1 MPSPKVL
8 LVVAAAAGSA
18 ACARPPAE
26 RAASPAALPAVRAT
40 DTVRLETP
48 TGTLHGTLE
57 LPAGARPVPVV
68 LIIAGSGPTD
78 RDGNSRLLP
87 GPNNGLRQLAES
99 LAARGIAS
107 VRYDK
112 RGIGGSA
119 AAGRSEADLRFDHF
133 VDDAAG
139 WLGQLRAD
147 SRFSSVSVIGH
158 SEGSLIGMLAAGR
171 AGADGAV
178 SLAGSGR
185 RASDLIRGQL
195 AGQLPPALRQRSDA
209 ILAGLEAGRT
219 TDSVPPPLF
228 VLYRPSVQP
237 YLVSWFRHDP
247 AEVVRSLAVPVLVA
261 QGTHDI
267 QVDTAEAR
275 RLVAARPGVELLL
288 VPGMNHVLKLVPAD
302 RAAQLPSYGD
312 PSLPVP
318 GQLVEGIA
326 SFVRRL
332 VPGSGRRPGG

>member
-1 MPSPKVL
+1 MPSSRVL
-8 LVVAAAAGSA
+8 PAVAAAAFLG
-18 ACARPPAE
+18 ACATSPMQTAGAPGAPPA
-26 RAASPAALPAVRAT
+26 ARAT
-40 DTVRLETP
+40 DSVRLETA

-112 RGIGGSA
+112 RGTGASA
-119 AAGRSEADLRFDHF
+119 AAGRSEADLRFDHL

-147 SRFSSVSVIGH
+147 PRFSSLAVIGH
-158 SEGSLIGMLAAGR
+158 SEGSLIGMLAAAR

-195 AGQLPPALRQRSDA
+195 AGQLPPALRERSDA

-219 TDSVPPPLF
+219 TDSVPPPLL

-247 AEVVRSLAVPVLVA
+247 AEAVRSLAVPVLVA

-275 RLVAARPGVELLL
+275 RLVSARPGVELLL
-288 VPGMNHVLKLVPAD
+288 VPGMNHVLKITPAD

-332 VPGSGRRPGG
+332 EPRSGRPSGN

>member
-1 MPSPKVL
+1 MRQSIVL
-8 LVVAAAAGSA
+8 LAVAAVAAVT
-18 ACARPPAE
+18 ACSRPTME
-26 RAASPAALPAVRAT
+26 RATTPAAPPAVRAS
-40 DTVRLETP
+40 DSVRLETA
-48 TGTLHGTLE
+48 TGTLHGTVE

-119 AAGRSEADLRFDHF
+119 AAGRTEAELRFDHF

-139 WLGQLRAD
+139 WLAQLRAD
-147 SRFSSVSVIGH
+147 PRFSSVSVIGH

-185 RASDLIRGQL
+185 RAAGLIRGQL
-195 AGQLPPALRQRSDA
+195 AGQLPPALRERSDA
-209 ILAGLEAGRT
+209 ILTALEAGTT

-228 VLYRPSVQP
+228 MLYRPSVQP
-237 YLVSWFRHDP
+237 YLISWFRHDP
-247 AEVVRSLAVPVLVA
+247 GMVVRSLRVPVLVA

-267 QVDTAEAR
+267 QVDTADAR
-275 RLVAARPGVELLL
+275 RLVSGRSGVELLL
-288 VPGMNHVLKLVPAD
+288 VPGMNHVLKLTPAD
-302 RAAQLPSYGD
+302 RAAQLPAYSD

-332 VPGSGRRPGG
+332 VPGGGRPSGG

>member
-1 MPSPKVL
+1 MSWPNAL
-8 LVVAAAAGSA
+8 LAVAAAVATV
-18 ACARPPAE
+18 ACARPAMEPSAT
-26 RAASPAALPAVRAT
+26 PAAPPAVRAT
-40 DTVRLETP
+40 DSVRLETA

-112 RGIGGSA
+112 RGVGASA
-119 AAGRSEADLRFDHF
+119 AAGRSEAELRFDHL

-139 WLGQLRAD
+139 WLRQLRAD
-147 SRFSSVSVIGH
+147 GRYSSVSVIGH
-158 SEGSLIGMLAAGR
+158 SEGSLIGMLAAAR

-195 AGQLPPALRQRSDA
+195 LGQLPPALRERSDA

-219 TDSVPPPLF
+219 TDSVPPPLL

-275 RLVAARPGVELLL
+275 RLVAARAGVELLL
-288 VPGMNHVLKLVPAD
+288 VPGMNHVLKLTPAD
-302 RAAQLPSYGD
+302 RAAQLPAYSD

-326 SFVRRL
+326 SFVHRL
-332 VPGSGRRPGG
+332 VPGSGRPSGG

>member
-1 MPSPKVL
+1 MRSSNAL
-8 LVVAAAAGSA
+8 LAVAAVAGIV
-18 ACARPPAE
+18 ACAGPAME
-26 RAASPAALPAVRAT
+26 PALSAVAPPAVRAT
-40 DTVRLETP
+40 DSVRLETP
-48 TGTLHGTLE
+48 TGTLYGTLE
-57 LPAGARPVPVV
+57 LPAGSRPVPVV

-112 RGIGGSA
+112 RGVGASA
-119 AAGRSEADLRFDHF
+119 PAGRSEAELRFDHL

-139 WLGQLRAD
+139 WLRQLRGDA
-147 SRFSSVSVIGH
+147 RFSSVSLIGH

-195 AGQLPPALRQRSDA
+195 AGQLPAALRERSDA
-209 ILAGLEAGRT
+209 ILAGLEAGST
-219 TDSVPPPLF
+219 TDSVPPPLL

-247 AEVVRSLAVPVLVA
+247 VEVVRSLAVPVLVA

-275 RLVAARPGVELLL
+275 RLFSARPGVELLL
-288 VPGMNHVLKLVPAD
+288 VPGMNHVLKLTAAD

-332 VPGSGRRPGG
+332 VPRSGRPSGG